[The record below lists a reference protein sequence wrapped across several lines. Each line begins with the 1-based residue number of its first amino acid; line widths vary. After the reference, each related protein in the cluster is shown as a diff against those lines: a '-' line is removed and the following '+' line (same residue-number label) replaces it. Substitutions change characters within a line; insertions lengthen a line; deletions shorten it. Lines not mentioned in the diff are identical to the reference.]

1 MREHPLWQMTLNR
14 WRDFY
19 RQPET
24 IFWVFA
30 FPLLLA
36 IVLGIAF
43 RNKGPETLR
52 IAVEAGAGADSM
64 ARMLAGSRDVRAT
77 VLPPAEAARQLKTGK
92 VVLVV
97 VAGDPLVYRYD
108 STRAES
114 RVARLATDDVL
125 QRGLGRRD
133 ARSVEERKITERG
146 SRYIDFLIP
155 GLLGLNLMG
164 TGMWGV
170 GFAIVQVRAK
180 KLLKRLVASPM
191 KRPHY
196 LLSYMIVR
204 VAQVPLEVAVL
215 IGFAVLA
222 FDVPVRGS
230 PVALL
235 AVAILGCLAF
245 SGLGLLVASRAQ
257 TVEGVAGLMNVVM
270 LPMWGLSGVFF
281 SSANF
286 PDAMQPLIR
295 VLPLTALNDALR
307 AIMIDGASVT
317 SQAGE
322 LGIVAAWGVVSFGI
336 AMRIFRWL

>member
-52 IAVEAGAGADSM
+52 IAVEAGPGADSV
-64 ARMLAGSRDVRAT
+64 ARMLAGSRDVRPT
-77 VLPPAEAARQLKTGK
+77 VLPRAEAARQLRTGK

-133 ARSVEERKITERG
+133 ARAVEERKVTERG

-215 IGFAVLA
+215 VGFAVLA

-286 PDAMQPLIR
+286 PDVMQPLIR

-307 AIMIDGASVT
+307 AIMIDGASIA